1 MDQPVNEFLR
11 KPGSNRATPEG
22 QLHFLQTARKTRK
35 MNGQTRSMTSPVPI
49 QTVFLESIKQR
60 LPPSISLADELAEAL
75 SISRDSAY
83 RRIRGETVLSLDE
96 AKALCVKYK
105 VSLDTLLTPTPDMV
119 SFQVR
124 NVDHKNFTLHH
135 WLASILGNLEMLASF
150 AEREMFYSAKDVPIF
165 YHFSSP
171 QLAEFKIYFW
181 EKVVLKYPHLSE
193 VKFQAGV
200 IPRETIT
207 LGSRVWDRFSTQP
220 CTEIWSLETMHIT
233 MRQIEFC
240 HECGYFEDPSSA
252 VRMATLYL
260 DLIRQIRRWTE
271 QGAKP
276 GNGSLTLYK
285 NDILIA
291 DNTVY
296 FKIGDKRVAFVTYNG
311 MNILT
316 TMQEHFCNQTEE
328 YLKHLLSRAQL
339 ISTTGEKERNRFFN
353 SMEVAIAEFIERL
366 KKG

>member
-1 MDQPVNEFLR
+1 MDQSANELLQ
-11 KPGSNRATPEG
+11 KPAPNGAAPGG

-35 MNGQTRSMTSPVPI
+35 MNGQTCSMTSPVPI
-49 QTVFLESIKQR
+49 QTVFLESIKQK
-60 LPPSISLADELAEAL
+60 LPSSISLADELAEAL

-96 AKALCVKYK
+96 AKALCMKYK
-105 VSLDTLLTPTPDMV
+105 VSLDSLLTPTPDMV

-124 NVDHKNFTLHH
+124 NVDSRNFTLHQ
-135 WLASILGNLEMLASF
+135 WLTSILGNLEMLASF
-150 AEREMFYSAKDVPIF
+150 AEREMVYSAKDVPIF
-165 YHFSSP
+165 YYFSSP
-171 QLAEFKIYFW
+171 ELAEFKVYFW
-181 EKVVLKYPHLSE
+181 EKVVLKYPELSQ
-193 VKFQAGV
+193 VKFKAGV
-200 IPRETIT
+200 VPRETIT
-207 LGSRVWDRFSTQP
+207 LGSRVWERFSTQP

-240 HECGYFEDPSSA
+240 QECGYFEEPTTA

-271 QGAKP
+271 QGSKP

-291 DNTVY
+291 DNTV
-296 FKIGDKRVAFVTYNG
+296 FFRIGDKRVAFVTYNG

-316 TMQEHFCNQTEE
+316 TTQEAFCTQTEE
-328 YLKHLLSRAQL
+328 YFKRLIHKAQL
-339 ISTTGEKERNRFFN
+339 ISTTGEKERIRFFN